1 MGLFRRIAD
10 ALFMT
15 AAVEQGPRFA
25 VDQDAIPPGFFGLGS
40 YDDEQTPI
48 VPRVSRRAAM
58 QVPAV
63 KRGRDLICAPIGGL
77 PLQTYNSNQAEVT
90 DDLLKQPEA
99 DVPRIV
105 TMTRTVEDML
115 FEQRAWWRVVEWTGP
130 RPYNYPRRIRRLDPR
145 SVQIRA
151 NQQVYVSRDGSMQGA
166 SWEWVPDEELIRFDS
181 PTDGILTA
189 GAGAIATILML
200 DRRAYRSAKNPVP
213 DGYFTPYDGTDP
225 FDEDDESLSVEERAA
240 LYTAQ
245 KFLAEWAAARQ
256 LGTQGY
262 VPGGLKYEQL
272 QWDPKAMQL
281 AEARQHAVLE
291 IARLMGLEPEDL
303 GVSTTSRTYFNA
315 ETKRRD
321 RIDFTLGMYMTA
333 IQDRLSMGDVTPRG
347 QYVRFN
353 VDAFLRTDTL
363 ARYQAYAAAKDL
375 GLLTLPEM
383 RELEDLP
390 PLPDATGATPP
401 EDQTVNNVHQL
412 PAASSRP
419 AANFAADAPL
429 IMSAPIDQA
438 FKVDLTSRTVTGLV
452 VPYGGAQAYSM
463 GSRYQFAKG
472 TIAVPADVSR
482 VKMFVNHDENR
493 AIGYATKLEDT
504 DAGLVGT
511 FKVVNTPAGDEALLM
526 ADQHVWDGLSGGF
539 RQGGQFTE
547 KDGVQFAV
555 SAPLGEVSLCP
566 SPAFD
571 DARVSA
577 VALSADTGGTME
589 CEHCGHVHAAGVT
602 TCDPQAVAAFAAR
615 RQGQTFNG
623 QPAVTQLT
631 HPQGQSAPAGQGQ
644 IAQPGPNFAQQVQE
658 AITAGFAQLA
668 QQLPALTYPQRQ
680 VIPAGGDGAGQAQFQ
695 VREELPYRFDGST
708 KGAHCFTDDL
718 RDMQNGNQEAKQRLE
733 KFMDESHAQFAVTT
747 GNVGAFNPTQNRPEL
762 YVPNLQYTRPLF
774 DLVSTGTIDSVTPFT
789 VPKFASATGLVGPHT
804 QGIEPTP
811 GAFTA
816 TVQTIQPTAVSG
828 KVEINREVWD
838 QGGNPQSDTIIWGEM
853 QNAYYEAVEVS
864 IATMLNALSAATL
877 YTGAEINLAG
887 AVDAALNTA
896 LTNLLV
902 DLQYV
907 RGGNRYTQAAAAGE
921 LFKAIASAK
930 DTAGRPLFPLL
941 GPTNANGQVDSA
953 GAPASS
959 ANVLGQKFVPA
970 WALNATP
977 ATASNSYMFVKSSV
991 WQWVSAPKRFTFEYQ
1006 TKSIDMAVWGYTAG
1020 AVLRNSD
1027 VARIDYSTTD

>member
-1 MGLFRRIAD
+1 MGLFRKLAD
-10 ALFMT
+10 ALHMT
-15 AAVEQGPRFA
+15 AAVEEAPRFA
-25 VDQDAIPPGFFGLGS
+25 VDADAIPPAFFGYGS
-40 YDDEQTPI
+40 YDDEQQPI

-77 PLQTYNSNQAEVT
+77 PLQTYNASKIDVT
-90 DDLLKQPEA
+90 SDLLMQPEA

-105 TMTRTVEDML
+105 TYTRLVEDLL

-130 RPYNYPRRIRRLDPR
+130 RPYNYPRKVRRLDPR

-151 NQQVYVSRDGSMQGA
+151 NQQVYVAKDGAMQGA
-166 SWEWVPDEELIRFDS
+166 AWEWVPDEELIRFDS
-181 PTDGILTA
+181 PTDGILTS
-189 GAGAIATILML
+189 GAGAISTILML

-225 FDEDDESLSVEERAA
+225 FDEDDESLSTEERAA

-245 KFLAEWAAARQ
+245 KFLSEWAAARQ

-321 RIDFTLGMYMTA
+321 RLDFTLGMYMTA

-347 QYVRFN
+347 QYVRWN
-353 VDAFLRTDTL
+353 VDAFTRTDTL
-363 ARYQAYAAAKDL
+363 ARYQGYAAARDL

-390 PLPDATGATPP
+390 PLPEQAAAPTPG
-401 EDQTVNNVHQL
+401 DQTVTDNVRSI
-412 PAASSRP
+412 AAAAHRP

-429 IMSAPIDQA
+429 VMSAPVDLA
-438 FKVDLTSRTVTGLV
+438 FKVDLSARTVTGLV
-452 VPYGGAQAYSM
+452 VPYGGARAFSQGKAFEFS
-463 GSRYQFAKG
+463 KG
-472 TIAVPADVSR
+472 TIAIPADVSR
-482 VKMFVNHDENR
+482 VKMYVNHDENR
-493 AIGYATKLEDT
+493 AVGYATALEDT
-504 DAGLVGT
+504 DAGLSGT

-526 ADQHVWDGLSGGF
+526 ASEKVWDGLSGGF
-539 RQGGQFTE
+539 RQGGKFTE
-547 KDGVQFAV
+547 KDGVNFAV

-577 VALSADTGGTME
+577 VALSADNERNVPMTETT
-589 CEHCGHVHAAGVT
+589 VAPATAAPQAAGLAT
-602 TCDPQAVAAFAAR
+602 
-615 RQGQTFNG
+615 
-623 QPAVTQLT
+623 
-631 HPQGQSAPAGQGQ
+631 PQG
-644 IAQPGPNFAQQVQE
+644 PGPNFAQQVQE
-658 AITAGFAQLA
+658 AITAGFANLA
-668 QQLPALTYPQRQ
+668 QQLPALTFPQRE
-680 VIPAGGDGAGQAQFQ
+680 VVAAGGDGAGQAQLS

-708 KGAHCFTDDL
+708 RGAHCFTDDL
-718 RDMQNGNQEAKQRLE
+718 RDMQNGNQQAKQRLE
-733 KFMDESHAQFAVTT
+733 RFMDEAHPQFAVTT
-747 GNVGAFNPTQNRPEL
+747 GNTGAFNPAQNRPEL
-762 YVPNLQYTRPLF
+762 YVPSLQYTRPLF
-774 DLVSTGTIDSVTPFT
+774 DLVSTGSIDNVTPFT

-804 QGIEPTP
+804 QGTEPTP
-811 GAFTA
+811 GAFAA
-816 TVQTIQPTAVSG
+816 TVQTVQPSAVSG

-853 QNAYYEAVEVS
+853 QNAYYEAVERS
-864 IATMLNALSAATL
+864 IATMLNALVAATL
-877 YTGAEINLAG
+877 YTGAEINLQTPDPG
-887 AVDAALNTA
+887 VPVDAVLNTK
-896 LTNLLV
+896 LTNLLI
-902 DLQYV
+902 DLQFV
-907 RGGNRYTQAAAAGE
+907 QGGNRYTQAAACGE
-921 LFKAIASAK
+921 LYKAIASAK

-941 GPTNANGQVDSA
+941 GPNNANGQIDSA
-953 GAPASS
+953 GAPGSS
-959 ANVLGQKFVPA
+959 VNVLGQKFVPA

-977 ATASNSYMFVKSSV
+977 ATASHSYMFVKSSV
-991 WQWVSAPKRFTFEYQ
+991 WQWISAPKRFTFEYQ